1 MRPFNECC
9 YTEQVTRPPPQQAGP
24 GDQETIEG
32 AIEKLV
38 NQVAHDVRNYA
49 FAAGLQA
56 ELGARRAADPI
67 AAKEHFDAVLR
78 QVDKLKVYLDKLLL
92 YGRPFRPV
100 AGPLEPMDLLQEVA
114 LQVQSAWP
122 PDQPRPVIHL
132 EAGPSVGPV
141 RWDRRGIHAAL
152 SAVVDNAVRSA
163 PHPPPVH
170 VSVEAEGE
178 NVFITVRDE
187 GQGIPAETLARLD
200 LPMACRR
207 SGGAGLG
214 LAIARKMI
222 KAHGGTLTITT
233 GDGGTSVRL
242 LLPREVPAE

>member
-1 MRPFNECC
+1 M
-9 YTEQVTRPPPQQAGP
+9 TRPPPEPPVQGN
-24 GDQETIEG
+24 QESVES

-38 NQVAHDVRNYA
+38 NQIAHDVRNYA

-67 AAKEHFDAVLR
+67 AVKEHFDAVLR

-100 AGPLEPMDLLQEVA
+100 AGSLEPMDLLQEVA

-132 EAGPSVGPV
+132 EGSPSVGPV

-152 SAVVDNAVRSA
+152 SAIVDNAVRSA
-163 PHPPPVH
+163 PSPPPVH
-170 VSVEAEGE
+170 VSVEARGE
-178 NVFITVRDE
+178 KVCITVRDE
-187 GQGIPAETLARLD
+187 GQGIAAETLARLD

-214 LAIARKMI
+214 LAIARKMV
-222 KAHGGTLTITT
+222 KAHGGTLEIATGEAGTT
-233 GDGGTSVRL
+233 VRL
-242 LLPREVPAE
+242 VLPREVPAE